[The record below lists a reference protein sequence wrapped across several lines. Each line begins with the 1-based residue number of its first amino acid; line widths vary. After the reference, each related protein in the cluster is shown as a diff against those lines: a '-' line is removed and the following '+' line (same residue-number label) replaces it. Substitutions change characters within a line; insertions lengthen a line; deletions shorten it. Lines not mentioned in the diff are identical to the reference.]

1 MKKLESLSK
10 KIEDIEKNQME
21 IFKWKNIITEFFN
34 SMDGLN
40 SRMER
45 TENQ

>member
-1 MKKLESLSK
+1 MKKIESLSK
-10 KIEDIEKNQME
+10 KIEDIKKNQME
-21 IFKWKNIITEFFN
+21 IFKWKNIITAFFN

-40 SRMER
+40 SRMET